1 MWAFSNDTPYMKVF
15 EAITKK
21 WACTTRHAGK
31 TCYVPP
37 GSSRCILL
45 TAAEIGVWATA
56 IRSGAAT
63 LANPP
68 RNPEFDEK
76 IYGSKA
82 IKAASTANA
91 IHGDRNVGSAG
102 SSVVQNFYGYTK
114 KSPPSTPTRP
124 ARDTTSTLPAITP
137 MREFGPFD
145 YTREGL
151 YQYLEY
157 LEDKFEDPKYRS
169 AYSILCEND
178 LGIDIISQA
187 SADFNREQDLIHI
200 LEGLSLTA
208 GLSRRLVRTFNE
220 WRVYKQRVERAWAPL
235 QQQETES
242 VSSFQPDEDLY
253 GDL

>member
-1 MWAFSNDTPYMKVF
+1 MWALSNDTPYFKVF

-31 TCYVPP
+31 TCYIPP

-68 RNPEFDEK
+68 RNPEFDHK

-114 KSPPSTPTRP
+114 KSPPSTPTRR

-151 YQYLEY
+151 FQYLEY

-178 LGIDIISQA
+178 LGIDIIIQA
-187 SADFNREQDLIHI
+187 SADFNRERDLIHI

-208 GLSRRLVRTFNE
+208 GVSRRLVRTFGE
-220 WRVYKQRVERAWAPL
+220 WRAYKRRTEWVLPL
-235 QQQETES
+235 QQETES
-242 VSSFQPDEDLY
+242 VSSFQQDDDLY